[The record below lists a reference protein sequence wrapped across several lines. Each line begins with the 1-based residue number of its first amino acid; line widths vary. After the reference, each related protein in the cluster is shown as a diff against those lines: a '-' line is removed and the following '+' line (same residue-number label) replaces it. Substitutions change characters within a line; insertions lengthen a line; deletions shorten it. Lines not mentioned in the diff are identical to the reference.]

1 MAVVAPG
8 DGFCNS
14 HRFSNSPTDRFLALG
29 AYNAGNMTDDQFLGL
44 LNYPGA
50 ADTYGGSA
58 KEMFRGGGSNAAT
71 LQAIKDGRLDISSI
85 NGSGV
90 TEEDDTIIR
99 VSLDWRI
106 NDNIMVYG
114 VYSEGYRPAAQNRNA
129 GQLASNQSGIY
140 EGLCSAGGRD
150 HRRAGKYGDRY

>member
-1 MAVVAPG
+1 MS
-8 DGFCNS
+8 DEE
-14 HRFSNSPTDRFLALG
+14 FLA
-29 AYNAGNMTDDQFLGL
+29 L

-50 ADTYGGSA
+50 AGTYGGRA

-71 LQAIKDGRLDISSI
+71 LQAIKEGRLDISTI
-85 NGSGV
+85 NASGV

-106 NDNIMVYG
+106 TDDIMLYG

-129 GQLASNQSGIY
+129 GQLGSNQSGIT
-140 EGLCSAGGRD
+140 
-150 HRRAGKYGDRY
+150 RATWYLQ